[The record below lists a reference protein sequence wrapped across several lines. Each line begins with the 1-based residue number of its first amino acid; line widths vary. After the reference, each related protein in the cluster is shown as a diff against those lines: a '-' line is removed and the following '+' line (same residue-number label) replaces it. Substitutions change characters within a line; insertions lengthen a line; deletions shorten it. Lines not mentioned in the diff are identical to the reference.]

1 MADKE
6 ALVRHDIECI
16 SHPLFIEMDE
26 LILSKSSGS
35 LEWVEQSRFVN
46 FLGFKWKYKT
56 YIELCLFPGGSNM
69 KKLEKK
75 VQKDGVNHESL
86 PYLFFH

>member
-1 MADKE
+1 MADNE
-6 ALVRHDIECI
+6 ALLRHDIERT

-56 YIELCLFPGGSNM
+56 
-69 KKLEKK
+69 
-75 VQKDGVNHESL
+75 
-86 PYLFFH
+86 

>member
-46 FLGFKWKYKT
+46 FLG
-56 YIELCLFPGGSNM
+56 
-69 KKLEKK
+69 
-75 VQKDGVNHESL
+75 H
-86 PYLFFH
+86 